1 MDASQRIT
9 ALEAVPT
16 ESTVVFRVTNDDD
29 EEREAI
35 LVSTDCADGSAG
47 DCSDGPTDDYEDE
60 QSGNRTDGTRVTC
73 WLNYCQH
80 LTHIKIDKGS
90 GAPMRDGELVCANH
104 GAYFDS
110 GSGKCTYGPCEGAY
124 LTALEVTVDDGD
136 VYLTDDEYAFV
147 GAGPIDDG
155 DDLTST
161 SNVKI

>member
-1 MDASQRIT
+1 MDVSERIA
-9 ALEAVPT
+9 ALEEVPS
-16 ESTVVFRVTNDDD
+16 ESTVLFRVTDDEG

-35 LVSTDCADGSAG
+35 LVA
-47 DCSDGPTDDYEDE
+47 SDGPSGGCDDG
-60 QSGNRTDGTRVTC
+60 SRDGCEAERPAELADGPQLSC

-110 GSGKCTYGPCEGAY
+110 ESGECTYGPCEGAY
-124 LTALEVTVDDGD
+124 LNGLEVTVDGGD
-136 VYLTDDEYAFV
+136 VYLTDDDYSFV
-147 GAGPIDDG
+147 GEGPIDDD

>member
-1 MDASQRIT
+1 MDVSERIT
-9 ALEAVPT
+9 ALEEVPT
-16 ESTVVFRVTNDDD
+16 ESTLLFRVTDDEG

-35 LVSTDCADGSAG
+35 LVASDAADGSPG
-47 DCSDGPTDDYEDE
+47 DCDGGSHESCGAERSAERPDGP
-60 QSGNRTDGTRVTC
+60 QLSC

-110 GSGKCTYGPCEGAY
+110 DSGECTYGPCEGAY
-124 LTALEVTVDDGD
+124 LNPLEITVDGGD
-136 VYLTDDEYAFV
+136 VYLTDDDYSYV
-147 GAGPIDDG
+147 GKGPIDDD

>member
-9 ALEAVPT
+9 ALEAVST
-16 ESTVVFRVTNDDD
+16 DSTVLFRVTNAAD
-29 EEREAI
+29 ELREAV
-35 LVSTDCADGSAG
+35 LVANESG
-47 DCSDGPTDDYEDE
+47 DSEPDLA
-60 QSGNRTDGTRVTC
+60 C

-104 GAYFDS
+104 GAYFDADS
-110 GSGKCTYGPCEGAY
+110 GVCTYGPCEGAY
-124 LTALEVTVDDGD
+124 LTGLEVTVADEA
-136 VYLTDDEYAFV
+136 VYLTDDDYTYV
-147 GAGPIDDG
+147 GDGPIDDD

>member
-1 MDASQRIT
+1 MAMNASQRIT
-9 ALEAVPT
+9 TLEDVPSD
-16 ESTVVFRVTNDDD
+16 STFLFRVAPEAD

-35 LVSTDCADGSAG
+35 LVEREGATPDG
-47 DCSDGPTDDYEDE
+47 DE
-60 QSGNRTDGTRVTC
+60 EPVAC

-80 LTHIKIDKGS
+80 MTHINIDKGS

-110 GSGKCTYGPCEGAY
+110 DSGKCTFGPCEGAY
-124 LTALEVTVDDGD
+124 LTDLEVTVADGA
-136 VYLTDDEYAFV
+136 VYLTDDDYAFV
-147 GAGPIDDG
+147 GEGPIDDD

>member
-1 MDASQRIT
+1 MDVSERIA
-9 ALEAVPT
+9 ALEEVPS
-16 ESTVVFRVTNDDD
+16 ESTLLFRVRDDEG

-35 LVSTDCADGSAG
+35 LVTGDGADGPSG
-47 DCSDGPTDDYEDE
+47 GCDDGLHDGCETE
-60 QSGNRTDGTRVTC
+60 RTAELADGLQLSC

-110 GSGKCTYGPCEGAY
+110 DSGECTYGPCEGAY
-124 LTALEVTVDDGD
+124 LNDLEITVDDGD
-136 VYLTDDEYAFV
+136 VYLTDDDYSFV
-147 GAGPIDDG
+147 GEGPIDDD